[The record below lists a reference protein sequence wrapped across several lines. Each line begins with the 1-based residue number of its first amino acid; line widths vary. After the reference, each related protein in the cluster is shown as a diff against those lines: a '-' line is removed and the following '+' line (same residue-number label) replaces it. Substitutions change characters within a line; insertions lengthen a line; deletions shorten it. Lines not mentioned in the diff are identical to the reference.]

1 MRAQLASEIKAV
13 NDQICNDV
21 IYVLISIYPLSSTT
35 IEGATCYEQV
45 KIYAIWSLKL
55 KVFDTDRAQF

>member
-13 NDQICNDV
+13 NDQICNGV

-35 IEGATCYEQV
+35 TEGATRYEQV
-45 KIYAIWSLKL
+45 HEDLRHMVSQARGICH
-55 KVFDTDRAQF
+55 

>member
-13 NDQICNDV
+13 NDQICNGV

-35 IEGATCYEQV
+35 TEGAE
-45 KIYAIWSLKL
+45 
-55 KVFDTDRAQF
+55 R